1 MQRARLREEVR
12 TKTMLYH
19 HLLASWALSSK
30 GCRRAVCE
38 VGGTSLGSS
47 RKKKTRE
54 ENKGVGN
61 ASLPLGLLFLSSR
74 DTVRMIGSL
83 ASPLPQTAVI

>member
-30 GCRRAVCE
+30 RWRRTVCE
-38 VGGTSLGSS
+38 VGGTSLGSR
-47 RKKKTRE
+47 RKNTQE
-54 ENKGVGN
+54 ENEGIGN

-74 DTVRMIGSL
+74 DTVRMTGSL
-83 ASPLPQTAVI
+83 TSPLPQTAVI